1 MKLIQPSKILVFAL
15 PAIGDVLYCTP
26 LLRGLRRQ
34 FPDATIDVLVH
45 DGTTG
50 ILEGNPHL
58 DNIIVLPHRSG
69 PAQILR
75 LVRGRF
81 RSYDVVLSNSA
92 SDRAVLLGVLL
103 GRSRVFRLRAHTE
116 KWKRRFCDEWLPV
129 NREKF
134 HAQVQNSDLGR
145 AVGAEVESKVVLPS
159 SATSAESLAA
169 LLGDEWAERRFAVIH
184 PKSSLDYKHWT
195 AEGWQ
200 AVVDKLTARGMTV
213 YVSGGPGDLAYIVED
228 LGLDAAPAQIIAG
241 KASLADMAHLL
252 TRAPLFIGV
261 DTCVTHMASAA
272 GIPVVA
278 LCQASMPLTW
288 GPWPAGVESAT
299 SPWQANGSQ
308 RNGNVKLLQGIDGEA
323 LSIQQVDEAINEMLE

>member
-1 MKLIQPSKILVFAL
+1 MNIGQPSKILVFAL

-34 FPDATIDVLVH
+34 FPETTIDVLVH

-50 ILEGNPHL
+50 ILEGNPHI
-58 DNIIVLPHRSG
+58 DNVIVLPHRSG
-69 PAQILR
+69 PGQILQ

-129 NREKF
+129 IREKF

-145 AVGAEVESKVVLPS
+145 AVGADVESKVVLPS
-159 SATSAESLAA
+159 SSSSADTLGE
-169 LLGDEWAERRFAVIH
+169 LLGDDWHAQPFAVIH

-195 AEGWQ
+195 ADGWQ
-200 AVVDKLTARGMTV
+200 SVVENLAQRGMTV
-213 YVSGGPGDLAYIVED
+213 YVSGGKGDLAYIQQD
-228 LGLDAAPAQIIAG
+228 LALGDTPARIIAG
-241 KASLADMAHLL
+241 KASLADVAYLL
-252 TRAPLFIGV
+252 QSASLFIGV

-288 GPWPAGVESAT
+288 GPWPAGVETST
-299 SPWQANGSQ
+299 SPWQASGSQ
-308 RNGNVKLLQGIDGEA
+308 RNGNVKLLQGIDGDA
-323 LSIQQVDEAINEMLE
+323 LSLQQVEDAINEMLE